1 MINYDNNDWNDPDK
15 FLIGKFPPRL
25 EFLNI
30 EFYKVNIRTVA
41 SILILLTALIFLV
54 PLM

>member
-1 MINYDNNDWNDPDK
+1 MVNYDNKDWNDTDK

-30 EFYKVNIRTVA
+30 EFYKDMRTVA